1 MSARR
6 RTLSADDQVGTATE
20 RRRGTVMSSVTQFPS
35 GQRNEDVL
43 QSDLAVG
50 RLADFR
56 VVAMRRNQSR
66 GRAYRQYLAVIHDG
80 NAITNCLRLLHRVC
94 REKNAAPLLAKAL
107 DPVPQLAP
115 ALRVEPRRGLVE
127 QHQGGIMDGRE
138 QQRESLLLTPR

>member
-6 RTLSADDQVGTATE
+6 RTWSGDDQVGTATE
-20 RRRGTVMSSVTQFPS
+20 RRRGTAMSSVMQFPS

-43 QSDLAVG
+43 QGDLAVG

-66 GRAYRQYLAVIHDG
+66 GRAYSQYLAVIHDG

-94 REKNAAPLLAKAL
+94 REQNAAPLLAKAL

-115 ALRVEPRRGLVE
+115 ALRVEPRRGLVD
-127 QHQGGIMDGRE
+127 QHQGGIADAPHPHRKP
-138 QQRESLLLTPR
+138 LLP